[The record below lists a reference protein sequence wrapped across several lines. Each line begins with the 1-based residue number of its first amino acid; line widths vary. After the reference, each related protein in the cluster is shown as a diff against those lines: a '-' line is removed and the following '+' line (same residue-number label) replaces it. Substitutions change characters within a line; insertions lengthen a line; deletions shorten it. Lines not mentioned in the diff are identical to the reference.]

1 MTAFR
6 RVTAALSFIALALPG
21 LSSPTHATSN
31 LIQNSDFSDVSGPV
45 GSFNGYTVYDTA
57 ADWSV
62 FGNVVFSGAESNGQS
77 AAIFN
82 GGDQLPL
89 DFLSQ
94 SFKTKA
100 GQSYTVSFDY
110 GAYGASTPQVLNAVV
125 SGTSP
130 LLGLKTATANGNG
143 TGGAAFSAYSF
154 NFVADSDTST
164 ITFDDLGST
173 TASVDGVLTNIDIRA
188 VPEASTVVLFA
199 IAIGAGL
206 LVLRRRS
213 PLTA

>member
-6 RVTAALSFIALALPG
+6 KVTAAISFIALASAG
-21 LSSPTHATSN
+21 LCSPTQAAAN

-82 GGDQLPL
+82 GGDQLPA

-94 SFKTKA
+94 SFKTTA

-125 SGTSP
+125 SGTTP
-130 LLGLKTATANGNG
+130 LLGVKTATTNGNG
-143 TGGAAFSAYSF
+143 TGGAAFTAYSF

-173 TASVDGVLTNIDIRA
+173 TASVDGVLTNLNIHA
-188 VPEASTVVLFA
+188 VPEASTIVLFVVA
-199 IAIGAGL
+199 MGAGL
-206 LVLRRRS
+206 LMLRRRS